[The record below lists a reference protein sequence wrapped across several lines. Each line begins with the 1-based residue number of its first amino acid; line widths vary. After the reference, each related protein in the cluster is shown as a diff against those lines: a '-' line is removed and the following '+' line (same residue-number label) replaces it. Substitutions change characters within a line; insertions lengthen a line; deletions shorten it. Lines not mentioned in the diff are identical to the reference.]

1 MSELKTFDFQGFTGP
16 KDIVEFTVIR
26 AVLSSTNHCGIFFLN
41 IPYLVMT
48 PEMTSDVDR
57 KTYWDL
63 LETQRWICTR
73 DEELVAAMWDRSDED
88 RMALALFGTKVP
100 LVIRS
105 PPGPSGTNRGADLEA
120 AAPQGD
126 GRTSR
131 VGGLIMTR
139 PIPTPDDVLSKV
151 HSGRVR
157 MTAIRC
163 DGGSDRQIPMPLAEL
178 NDLRFQ
184 LDPRHRVASVGL
196 WSRSRDTLAW
206 RSPQFL
212 RADVISAW
220 PAPNTKTAPV
230 QMAILRHLREI
241 MTPEAPLTK
250 LEAQRRCLVEIA
262 NAYPGA
268 FKRAWTELEPSCK
281 RGRGKHGP
289 RGH

>member
-1 MSELKTFDFQGFTGP
+1 MSELKTFDSQWFTGP
-16 KDIVEFTVIR
+16 KGVVEFTVIR
-26 AVLSSTNHCGIFFLN
+26 AVLSSTNSCGIFFLS
-41 IPYLVMT
+41 IPYLVAT

-63 LETQRWICTR
+63 LETLRWICTR
-73 DEELVAAMWDRSDED
+73 DERLVAAMWDRSDED
-88 RMALALFGTKVP
+88 RMALALSGMKVP

-105 PPGPSGTNRGADLEA
+105 PPGSSGTNRGADLEV

-139 PIPTPDDVLSKV
+139 PIPTLDDVLSKV

-163 DGGSDRQIPMPLAEL
+163 DGGSDEQIPMPLAEL
-178 NDLRFQ
+178 NDLRFR
-184 LDPRHRVASVGL
+184 LIPGHRLASVGL
-196 WSRSRDTLAW
+196 WSRSRDTLVW

-212 RADVISAW
+212 RVDVMRAW
-220 PAPNTKTAPV
+220 PARNKKTAAV
-230 QMAILRHLREI
+230 RGEILDHLRDI

-250 LEAQRRCLVEIA
+250 SEAQRRCLAEVA

-268 FKRAWTELEPSCK
+268 FKRAWAELEPSCK
-281 RGRGKHGP
+281 RGRGKHGQ

>member
-1 MSELKTFDFQGFTGP
+1 MASK
-16 KDIVEFTVIR
+16 
-26 AVLSSTNHCGIFFLN
+26 
-41 IPYLVMT
+41 
-48 PEMTSDVDR
+48 MTSDVDR

-63 LETQRWICTR
+63 LETLRWICTR
-73 DEELVAAMWDRSDED
+73 DEQLVGAMWDRSDED
-88 RMALALFGTKVP
+88 RMALALSGMRLP

-131 VGGLIMTR
+131 IGGLIMTR
-139 PIPTPDDVLSKV
+139 PSQALDEVLSKV

-157 MTAIRC
+157 MTAIRH
-163 DGGSDRQIPMPLAEL
+163 DGDSDRQIPMPLAEL

-184 LDPRHRVASVGL
+184 LIPRYRVAPVGL

-220 PAPNTKTAPV
+220 PAPNTKKAPV
-230 QMAILRHLREI
+230 RMAILRHLREI

-250 LEAQRRCLVEIA
+250 REAQRRCLVEVA